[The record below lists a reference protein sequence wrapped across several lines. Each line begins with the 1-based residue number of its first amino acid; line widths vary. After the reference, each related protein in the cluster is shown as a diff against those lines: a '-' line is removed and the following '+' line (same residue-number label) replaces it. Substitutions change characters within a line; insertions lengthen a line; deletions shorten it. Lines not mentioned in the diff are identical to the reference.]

1 MIELIAHN
9 NRISRKE
16 IALNIGINESAV
28 QKHLNKLKHLKVIER
43 IGRTRGYWQML
54 IYGS

>member
-16 IALNIGINESAV
+16 IGLTLEISESAI
-28 QKHLNKLKHLKVIER
+28 QKHLNKLMHLKVIER
-43 IGRTRGYWQML
+43 IGRTRGYWKVK
-54 IYGS
+54 I